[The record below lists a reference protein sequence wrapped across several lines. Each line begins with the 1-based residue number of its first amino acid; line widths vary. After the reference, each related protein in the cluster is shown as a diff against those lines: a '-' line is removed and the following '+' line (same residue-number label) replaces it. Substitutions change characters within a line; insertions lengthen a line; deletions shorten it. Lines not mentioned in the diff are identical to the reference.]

1 MTEVAPP
8 PPEVVGTIPE
18 TVAPP
23 DFRLVFVLVLFILE
37 ETLSA
42 TLRSRAS
49 LSTTLFRPSGTAAA
63 MEELGL
69 RGVLEAIGIGSG
81 GVEMTSLDPEALFVF
96 RSCDLKRVNELVFKL
111 RGYRFRPFYF
121 KLYRVGLVV

>member
-1 MTEVAPP
+1 MTEVAPPP

-49 LSTTLFRPSGTAAA
+49 LATTLFRPSGTAAA
-63 MEELGL
+63 EEEVGL
-69 RGVLEAIGIGSG
+69 RGVLEAMGLG
-81 GVEMTSLDPEALFVF
+81 GVEMTSSDTGAPFV
-96 RSCDLKRVNELVFKL
+96 RCDAGCCDLKRVCEHKH
-111 RGYRFRPFYF
+111 
-121 KLYRVGLVV
+121 